1 MLQQNPICVKVNI
14 CPSNHNLLP
23 KCNNDSKCNGSA
35 ILRYYFV
42 LVLLRLEIKKRLVFY
57 LPGICTPRMIDGVI

>member
-1 MLQQNPICVKVNI
+1 MLQQNPICEKVNI
-14 CPSNHNLLP
+14 CASNHNLLP
-23 KCNNDSKCNGSA
+23 KCDDSNSNGSA

-57 LPGICTPRMIDGVI
+57 LPGICTPWMIDGVI